1 MFNKL
6 FLKVIFLVFP
16 CTLFGHELWIDTTDF
31 KVEKDTMINLN
42 LRNGENFDGFSLGY
56 FDRSIKEFYWRQNG
70 KRFDNNS
77 RQGDNPALQISPTD
91 NGLVSIIYV
100 SKPSIIKY
108 KDFSKFQN
116 FVIEKHSP
124 SAVEIHKNLD
134 FPLENFSEIYT
145 RYSKALVGVGTSK
158 GFDTE
163 NNLELELV
171 ALENPY
177 TDNMDD
183 GIEILA
189 LYNGNP
195 RIFSNLNVFE
205 RSNTDSSVNTF
216 VVKTND
222 KGVAVVEVKN
232 DCTYLIDNVIIRPA
246 NKKLFKDRGVI
257 WESLWAAL
265 TFSVIRSNGI

>member
-6 FLKVIFLVFP
+6 FLRVIFLVFP

-31 KVEKDTMINLN
+31 KVEKLSMFNLN
-42 LRNGENFDGFSLGY
+42 FGKGLNYVRVSFGY
-56 FDRSIKEFYWRQNG
+56 FVISVNVFYWRQNG
-70 KRFDNNS
+70 KKFDNNS

-116 FVIEKHSP
+116 FVMEKHSP
-124 SAVEIHKNLD
+124 NVVEIHKNLD

-177 TDNMDD
+177 TDNMAD

-195 RIFSNLNVFE
+195 RALSNLNVFE

>member
-1 MFNKL
+1 MLNKL

-31 KVEKDTMINLN
+31 KVEKDTILNLN

-56 FDRSIKEFYWRQNG
+56 FDRSVKELYWRQNG
-70 KRFDNNS
+70 KKFNNNS

-91 NGLVSIIYV
+91 NGLISIIYV

-116 FVIEKHSP
+116 FVMEKHSP
-124 SAVEIHKNLD
+124 SAVDIHKNLD
-134 FPLENFSEIYT
+134 FPLKNFSEIYT

-177 TDNMDD
+177 TDNMAD

-195 RIFSNLNVFE
+195 RALSNLNVFE

>member
-1 MFNKL
+1 M
-6 FLKVIFLVFP
+6 VFP

-56 FDRSIKEFYWRQNG
+56 FDRSVKELYWRQNG
-70 KRFDNNS
+70 KKFDNNS

-100 SKPSIIKY
+100 SKPTIIKY
-108 KDFSKFQN
+108 KDFSKFKN

-177 TDNMDD
+177 TDNMAD

-195 RIFSNLNVFE
+195 RALSNLNVFE

>member
-1 MFNKL
+1 M
-6 FLKVIFLVFP
+6 VFP

-70 KRFDNNS
+70 KRFNNNS

-108 KDFSKFQN
+108 KDFSKFEN
-116 FVIEKHSP
+116 FVMEKHSP
-124 SAVEIHKNLD
+124 NVVEIHKNLD

-177 TDNMDD
+177 TDNMAD

-195 RIFSNLNVFE
+195 RVFSNLNVFE

>member
-56 FDRSIKEFYWRQNG
+56 FDRSVKELYWRQNG
-70 KRFDNNS
+70 KKLNNNS

-91 NGLVSIIYV
+91 NGLVSSIYV

-116 FVIEKHSP
+116 FVMEKHSP

-134 FPLENFSEIYT
+134 FPLKNFSEIYT

-177 TDNMDD
+177 TDNMAD

-195 RIFSNLNVFE
+195 RAFSNLNVFE

>member
-6 FLKVIFLVFP
+6 FLKVIFLAFP
-16 CTLFGHELWIDTTDF
+16 CTLFGHELWIDTIDF
-31 KVEKDTMINLN
+31 KVEKDTILNLN

-56 FDRSIKEFYWRQNG
+56 FDRSVKELYWRQNG
-70 KRFDNNS
+70 KKFNNNS

-91 NGLVSIIYV
+91 NGLISIIYV

-124 SAVEIHKNLD
+124 SALEIHKNLD
-134 FPLENFSEIYT
+134 FPRENFSELYT

-195 RIFSNLNVFE
+195 RAFSNLDVFE

-246 NKKLFKDRGVI
+246 NEKLFKERGVI

>member
-31 KVEKDTMINLN
+31 KVEKDTVINLN

-56 FDRSIKEFYWRQNG
+56 FDRSVKEFYWRQNG
-70 KRFDNNS
+70 KKFDNNS

-116 FVIEKHSP
+116 FVMEKHSP
-124 SAVEIHKNLD
+124 GAVEIHKNLD

-177 TDNMDD
+177 TDNMAD

-195 RIFSNLNVFE
+195 RAFSNLNVFE

>member
-31 KVEKDTMINLN
+31 KVEKDTILNLN

-56 FDRSIKEFYWRQNG
+56 FDRSVKELYWRQNG
-70 KRFDNNS
+70 KKFNNNS

-91 NGLVSIIYV
+91 NGLISIIYV

-124 SAVEIHKNLD
+124 SALEIHKNLD
-134 FPLENFSEIYT
+134 FPRENFSELYT

-195 RIFSNLNVFE
+195 RAFSNLNVFE

-246 NKKLFKDRGVI
+246 NEKLFKERGVI

>member
-6 FLKVIFLVFP
+6 FLKAIFLVFP

-31 KVEKDTMINLN
+31 KVEKDTLLNLN

-56 FDRSIKEFYWRQNG
+56 FDRSVKELYWRQNG
-70 KRFDNNS
+70 KKFNNNS

-91 NGLVSIIYV
+91 NGLISIIYV

-124 SAVEIHKNLD
+124 NALEIHKNLD
-134 FPLENFSEIYT
+134 FPRENFSELYT

-177 TDNMDD
+177 ADNMDD

-195 RIFSNLNVFE
+195 RAFSNLNVFE

-246 NKKLFKDRGVI
+246 NEKLFKERGVI

-265 TFSVIRSNGI
+265 TFSVTRSNGI

>member
-1 MFNKL
+1 M
-6 FLKVIFLVFP
+6 VFP

-100 SKPSIIKY
+100 SKPTIIKY

-177 TDNMDD
+177 TDNMAD

-195 RIFSNLNVFE
+195 RALSNLNVFE

>member
-31 KVEKDTMINLN
+31 KVEKDTILNLN

-56 FDRSIKEFYWRQNG
+56 FDRSVKELYWRQNG
-70 KRFDNNS
+70 KKFNNNS
-77 RQGDNPALQISPTD
+77 RQGDTPALQISPTD
-91 NGLVSIIYV
+91 NGLISIIYV

-124 SAVEIHKNLD
+124 SAVEIHRNLD
-134 FPLENFSEIYT
+134 FPRENFSELYT

-158 GFDTE
+158 GLDTE

-183 GIEILA
+183 GIEILT

-195 RIFSNLNVFE
+195 RAFSNLNVFE

-246 NKKLFKDRGVI
+246 NEKLFKERGVI

>member
-56 FDRSIKEFYWRQNG
+56 FDRSVKELYWRQNG
-70 KRFDNNS
+70 KKFNNNS

-116 FVIEKHSP
+116 FVMEKHSP

-177 TDNMDD
+177 TDNMAD

-195 RIFSNLNVFE
+195 RVFSNLNVFE